1 MSGYPES
8 FLIYDQREVKM
19 STILPQG
26 EKLKHAVQ
34 WISEKRKENPDINLA
49 KLVDDASFR
58 FDLSPKDSEFL
69 LRFVKNDNSQN
80 PS

>member
-1 MSGYPES
+1 M
-8 FLIYDQREVKM
+8 
-19 STILPQG
+19 PQG
-26 EKLKHAVQ
+26 DKLKQAVQ
-34 WISEKRKENPDINLA
+34 WISEKRKEKPDINPA

-69 LRFVKNDNSQN
+69 LRFVKNDNGQN